1 MEKHILIASHD
12 ILLQQGLCAVFSD
25 ENMNILCVELS
36 TVIASDISY
45 DLIVVDM
52 LKPETVTLE
61 KIRFANR
68 NVSIPILVLHT
79 SLSAQDKVL
88 LYRAG
93 AAALLDRTAALEIC
107 EAQAQALI
115 RLHTERGCS
124 QSTNLF
130 IFGTDLI
137 VDPSCRIVKEKGKI
151 LNLTRKEFDLL
162 LYFVQ
167 NPKQILTFEQLCEDI
182 WKEELNKRRLRT
194 LKAHICTLRKKMSSV
209 GKKYIQNI

>member
-1 MEKHILIASHD
+1 MEKHIIIVSCD
-12 ILLQQGLCAVFSD
+12 SLLCQGLCAV
-25 ENMNILCVELS
+25 LS
-36 TVIASDISY
+36 GESIQVCCAEPSAIMKDDISC

-52 LKPETVTLE
+52 LKFETAILE
-61 KIRFANR
+61 TIRSAKKD
-68 NVSIPILVLHT
+68 VSIPILVLHT
-79 SLSAQDKVL
+79 RLSVQDKVL

-124 QSTNLF
+124 QSTDLF

-167 NPKQILTFEQLCEDI
+167 NP
-182 WKEELNKRRLRT
+182 
-194 LKAHICTLRKKMSSV
+194 
-209 GKKYIQNI
+209 

>member
-1 MEKHILIASHD
+1 MEKHILIVSHD
-12 ILLQQGLCAVFSD
+12 ILLQQGLCAAFSD
-25 ENMNILCVELS
+25 ENVHILCVEPS
-36 TVIASDISY
+36 TVISNDISY

-79 SLSAQDKVL
+79 RLSVQDKVL

-93 AAALLDRTAALEIC
+93 ALEIC

-115 RLHTERGCS
+115 RLHTERGRS

-137 VDPSCRIVKEKGKI
+137 VDPSCRIVKAKGKI
-151 LNLTRKEFDLL
+151 LDLTRKEFDLL

-167 NPKQILTFEQLCEDI
+167 NPKQILTLEQLCEDI
-182 WKEELNKRRLRT
+182 WKEELNERRLRT

-209 GKKYIQNI
+209 GKKYIQNIEAE